1 MFFIFLNDFFFVGF
15 FDELLVVLFG
25 VDVGVVVVDDED
37 VDDDGIDDEGCVCDE
52 DIDDEGEEFWDGRD
66 VNEEEL
72 VVFFGVRIFGIF

>member
-1 MFFIFLNDFFFVGF
+1 MFLIFLNDFIFVGF

-25 VDVGVVVVDDED
+25 VDVGVVVVGDED
-37 VDDDGIDDEGCVCDE
+37 VDDDGIDDEGCVCEE

-66 VNEEEL
+66 VNVEEL